1 MSNLN
6 VGSGAPLQ
14 SPSQLWNRKQA
25 APPQPVAQQ
34 PAQPVSQPQTQQ
46 SPPRQL
52 LPSLPPMGQAMTL
65 LSFNGNQAAG
75 QQSTQQAGA
84 QQSGG
89 TTLPSLPRL
98 SNTPA
103 AGSSS
108 YQTTGVGG
116 AQQPPRSG
124 LSGQFG
130 QLRSLIKSA
139 DDRLLDYYNVK
150 LVKNDKG
157 QITGYLLNGQNVT
170 AQDIQRHLLPQ
181 SGILHQQI
189 NDLKKEIDQT
199 YQNFQAQVQLQ
210 FPALAPAEQTSVQIQ
225 MQAVQ
230 VVYESFANRLSQVD
244 SLIK

>member
-34 PAQPVSQPQTQQ
+34 PAQPVSQPQTQP
-46 SPPRQL
+46 SAPRQL
-52 LPSLPPMGQAMTL
+52 LPSLPPMGQAMPL
-65 LSFNGNQAAG
+65 LTFNGNQ
-75 QQSTQQAGA
+75 QAGN

-89 TTLPSLPRL
+89 TTLPTLPRL
-98 SNTPA
+98 PNTPA
-103 AGSSS
+103 PGSSS
-108 YQTTGVGG
+108 YQTTGTGG
-116 AQQPPRSG
+116 AQQPPRAG
-124 LSGQFG
+124 LSGQLG

-244 SLIK
+244 ALIK